1 MADVM
6 EASEA
11 QRRSIMIL
19 LGLFAGAGLL
29 LAVVGIYSVI
39 AYSVGQRTK
48 EIGIRRTLG
57 AQQSDVLSLVVGQ
70 GLGLTLA
77 GVVVGIAGALALTR
91 VMRGLL
97 FQVSPADPATFAG
110 IALLVVLV
118 SLAAS
123 FIPARRAAR
132 IDPMTALRVG

>member
-1 MADVM
+1 M
-6 EASEA
+6 
-11 QRRSIMIL
+11 
-19 LGLFAGAGLL
+19 
-29 LAVVGIYSVI
+29 
-39 AYSVGQRTK
+39 GQRTK

-70 GLGLTLA
+70 DLGLTLA